1 MFIEPGQLKKYISES
16 GMVSS
21 ADILAA
27 ERELGGGNGASDEKR
42 NVAGNDTVA
51 GGSTAGMVNVKQKK
65 ADIGEVL
72 VSQGKI
78 SEDDYRRMQAH
89 ILGIPFVD
97 LKNQK
102 PDIGVLSL
110 IPEPIAR
117 RYNIVAFNK
126 KEGSLVVAMLDTD
139 NLSAIDFIKKKTGLK
154 ILPRLTNT
162 ESMKSA
168 LVQYQKSLKA
178 DFGDIIQQE
187 AASLK
192 VSKDGSSSDDVS
204 GDDLKKL
211 AEDLP
216 VIRIVDTLLKHAV
229 LQDASDIHIEQMEL
243 EVVVRY
249 RIDGLLHDAMIL
261 PKASGSSI
269 IARIKVLSNLK
280 LDEKRLPQDGR
291 FKIELNGEKISF
303 RVSILP
309 TYFGEKVVMRLL
321 REGVSGFTL
330 EKLGFHGADLDI
342 LHEATN
348 MTEGLVLT
356 TGPTGSGKTTTLYTL
371 LDIVNTPDV
380 NISTVEDPVEY
391 QMKRVNQ
398 TQIRS
403 DIGLTFA
410 AGLRSLLRQ
419 DPDIIMV
426 GEVRDNETA
435 SLAINAALTGHLVF
449 STLHTNSAAGAVPRL
464 IDMKCEP
471 FLLVST
477 IKIIIAQ
484 RLVRRLNDTK
494 EKYILSKEEMASIKR
509 KINMD
514 KVLARLREEKV
525 VGPKDDWESIPFYRP
540 KPAGSSDDGYHGRIG
555 IHEVLRVTSTIKDLI
570 MKGAS
575 SDAIEDQA
583 KSEGMMTMFEDG
595 IFKAVEG
602 YTSIE
607 EILRVVS
614 E

>member
-1 MFIEPGQLKKYISES
+1 MFIAPDELKKYIAES
-16 GMVSS
+16 GLVSS
-21 ADILAA
+21 PDILAA
-27 ERELGGGNGASDEKR
+27 EKEAQASSAPGASKD
-42 NVAGNDTVA
+42 G
-51 GGSTAGMVNVKQKK
+51 KK
-65 ADIGEVL
+65 DLGEVL

-78 SEDDYRRMQAH
+78 SEDDFRRMQAH

-97 LKNQK
+97 LKSQK
-102 PDIGVLSL
+102 LDNDVLSL

-117 RYNIVAFNK
+117 KHNIVAFKKKNEG
-126 KEGSLVVAMLDTD
+126 KEGGSLEVAMLDTD
-139 NLSAIDFIKKKTGLK
+139 DLSAIDFIKKKTGLR

-162 ESMKSA
+162 ESMKSV
-168 LVQYQKSLKA
+168 LIQYQKSLKA

-187 AASLK
+187 AAILK
-192 VSKDGSSSDDVS
+192 VSADSSGEGDSLSIS
-204 GDDLKKL
+204 GVGENATSDDLKKL

-216 VIRIVDTLLKHAV
+216 VVRIVDTLLKHAV
-229 LQDASDIHIEQMEL
+229 LQDASDIHIENMET

-249 RIDGLLHDAMIL
+249 RIDGMLHDAMIL
-261 PKASGSSI
+261 PKVAGPSI

-291 FKIELNGEKISF
+291 FKIELNTEKISF

-330 EKLGFHGADLDI
+330 EKLGFHGRNLEI
-342 LHEATN
+342 LHEATT
-348 MTEGLVLT
+348 MSEGMVLT
-356 TGPTGSGKTTTLYTL
+356 TGPTGSGKTTTLYTM

-398 TQIRS
+398 TQIKS

-410 AGLRSLLRQ
+410 SGLRSLLRQ

-426 GEVRDNETA
+426 GEIRDNETA
-435 SLAINAALTGHLVF
+435 SLAINASLTGHLVF

-464 IDMKCEP
+464 MDMKCEP

-477 IKIIIAQ
+477 LKIIIAQ
-484 RLVRRLNDTK
+484 RLVRRLAASKERYFLTK
-494 EKYILSKEEMASIKR
+494 EELESIKK
-509 KINMD
+509 KIDMD
-514 KVLARLREEKV
+514 KVMKALKDEKI
-525 VGPKDDWESIPFYRP
+525 VGPKDDWSTIPFYRP
-540 KPAGSSDDGYHGRIG
+540 KPDTESEDGYHSRVG
-555 IHEVLRVTSTIKDLI
+555 IHEVLKVSPPIKDLI
-570 MKGAS
+570 MKGAT
-575 SDAIEDQA
+575 SDAIEKQA
-583 KSEGMMTMFEDG
+583 RDEGMMTMIEDG
-595 IFKAVEG
+595 IFKAVQG
-602 YTSIE
+602 LTSVE